1 MLISH
6 TQHNKKLNFGRI
18 NAITAIIHDTLAD
31 SREMKLRPA
40 VGKIIDSDQ
49 NFKTWFSDFVFSW
62 QNVFP
67 FSLLFVNDQFCFMI
81 YEYIVVLD
89 SYLLD
94 Y

>member
-6 TQHNKKLNFGRI
+6 TQHNKKLNFGR
-18 NAITAIIHDTLAD
+18 
-31 SREMKLRPA
+31 
-40 VGKIIDSDQ
+40 IDSDQ